1 VAGPGRPSDGG
12 ADRGAEFLMTV
23 ADAADVCTW
32 LADEVNAAAL
42 SGVLLPEKPVGN
54 KAASGPP
61 TRR

>member
-1 VAGPGRPSDGG
+1 M
-12 ADRGAEFLMTV
+12 MTV

-54 KAASGPP
+54 RAASGPP